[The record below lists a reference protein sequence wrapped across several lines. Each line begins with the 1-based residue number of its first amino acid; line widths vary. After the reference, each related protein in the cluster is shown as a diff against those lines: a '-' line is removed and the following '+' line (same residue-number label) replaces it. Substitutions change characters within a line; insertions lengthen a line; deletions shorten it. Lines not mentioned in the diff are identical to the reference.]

1 LPRFAPGVEH
11 LNRQKKKPANRG
23 LFLLAVRMPAT
34 IKSKCHSKIRAFM
47 KIPFFL
53 LPGQCVA
60 QLLLLAVCVL
70 SGGVA
75 MAEKADRN
83 KPMNIEADAL
93 RYDDLKQISVFT
105 GRVVLNKGTIVIR
118 GAQLDVRQDAQGY
131 QFGLVTAEAGK
142 LAFFRQKREGV
153 DEFIEG
159 EGEVIEYD
167 GRADTVKFIKRAQL
181 RRFRGATLNDE
192 MTGGVI
198 LYDNT
203 TDVFT
208 VDGGTTRGTAGATGG
223 RVRAMLTPK
232 PDPSAASAPAVAPTG
247 AAAQQPAP
255 ALRATTTLGG
265 EKK

>member
-1 LPRFAPGVEH
+1 
-11 LNRQKKKPANRG
+11 
-23 LFLLAVRMPAT
+23 
-34 IKSKCHSKIRAFM
+34 
-47 KIPFFL
+47 
-53 LPGQCVA
+53 
-60 QLLLLAVCVL
+60 
-70 SGGVA
+70 

-83 KPMNIEADAL
+83 KPMNVEADAL
-93 RYDDLKQISVFT
+93 RYDDLKQTSVFT
-105 GRVVLNKGTIVIR
+105 GRVVLTKGTIVIR
-118 GAQLDVRQDAQGY
+118 GARLDVRQDAQGF
-131 QFGLVTAEAGK
+131 QFGTVVAEAGK

-167 GRADTVKFIKRAQL
+167 GRADTVKFMKKAQL

-208 VDGGTTRGTAGATGG
+208 VDGSVARGTPGATGG

-232 PDPSAASAPAVAPTG
+232 PDTSLPTSSSPG
-247 AAAQQPAP
+247 SSVSPTSPNPPAQQLAP
-255 ALRATTTLGG
+255 VLRSTTTLGG